1 MTPRDVGLQAD
12 DLVASHRAVG
22 GGGPSIKYARTYAGG
37 TSRGAVAVLRAF
49 GPRAAPPGF
58 SSALKASPLAALA
71 RWRKMSVRK
80 MLRGL
85 HSQNFGSGQGL
96 PLVKTLTQS
105 RGLWARQGS
114 NPGSGESFFWDAFFA
129 ATGRAP
135 QTLVWGWSGAWPGV
149 ANGGPRGSVGRA
161 TFFEFH
167 STEPHSTLSSS

>member
-1 MTPRDVGLQAD
+1 MV
-12 DLVASHRAVG
+12 
-22 GGGPSIKYARTYAGG
+22 
-37 TSRGAVAVLRAF
+37 VLRLNTL
-49 GPRAAPPGF
+49 GPMLAAPAGELWPF
-58 SSALKASPLAALA
+58 CVRLVRERHHQAAFPSSPRQFDRIARPRLQRPRGLAHSQKALA
-71 RWRKMSVRK
+71 RKMSVRK

-85 HSQNFGSGQGL
+85 YSQNFGSGQGL

-114 NPGSGESFFWDAFFA
+114 DPGSGESFFWDAFFA